1 VADTSRANQ
10 SPVNRLPRKRLTIG
24 VIVDVVSGE
33 SRSSL
38 WPGIADAVQAQGG
51 NLLCF
56 VGGYLRDPH
65 NFGTRSNVI
74 YDLIDKD
81 CLDGL
86 IIWASSLSSYVG
98 YESIKS
104 FCERFRPLPM
114 VSIGLVLDGIPGV
127 VVDSY
132 QGMREALVHLIEV
145 HGRRR
150 LAFICGPEGHRDA
163 EERYR
168 SYVDV
173 LKEYGLPFV
182 PDLVSPHYKWI
193 EAGGQAAMQL
203 LLDRRQVHFDA
214 VAAVNDNSAIGAM
227 EDLRARGIRVP
238 ADVSVVGFNDTPRNK
253 VVTPPLTTVPW
264 RMYERGRQAA
274 QLLLAMVAG
283 EVVPDQV
290 VLPTHLIVRQ
300 SCGCPDPAIAQ
311 AKVETHP
318 EMRPT
323 PLNLVDPHPSAVA
336 GQPWT
341 TVRVDFVATVEQAMG
356 EDEKAPEWAERFMDA
371 FLADLGGKS
380 PGACLPTLEGILRQ
394 VAAAEGDVAAWQV
407 AISTLR
413 GQMIPFLLHDG
424 QALIRAENIW
434 HQARVLIGDW
444 AQRAQARREW
454 LAQQQADTLRR
465 MSHALATATSIS
477 ELIEVLAQELPQS
490 GIPSCYLALYEDPHK
505 PTEWARLVLAYDEKG
520 RIDLG
525 PAGQRVPAHHLA
537 TGGLLLPAK
546 QYSMVVEPLYFQ
558 DEQLGFVLFERRPPG
573 DMYEVLQDE
582 ISSTLK
588 AVMLAAQ
595 NVELYQK
602 AREAEEA
609 ALEGR
614 RSAEEADRLKS
625 RFLSMVSHE
634 LRTPLV
640 LLVGLSEM
648 MLHGRTRNRPPL
660 PEPYRQDLAR
670 IHAGA
675 QQLDGLVR
683 DVLDLTRSQVGQLR
697 LVKKPLDLGQVLK
710 VVALV
715 GEEMARGKGLAWQ
728 AEIPALPKVLGDP
741 LRLQQVA
748 LNLVTNAIKFTAH
761 GKVALKA
768 EVRKEMVTV
777 LVSDTGVGVPL
788 AEQETIFDE
797 FRQSERTAAR
807 GYGGLGVGLAIC
819 RQLVELHGGRIGV
832 RSSGE
837 EGGGSTF
844 YFALPAMKGQ
854 AAGESGVSERGT
866 AVLLLTK
873 RAGSGRR
880 LQEHLIREG
889 FEVEMLC
896 MDETADWLSQVIMA
910 PPGAVVL
917 DLPASE
923 RGWEVVQALKENPAT
938 QDVPVLLYALLQD
951 SGSALALNY
960 LTKPLGTTAL
970 AQALQRLGLL
980 ADDCQA
986 ETTIL
991 VVDDDQ
997 TILDMHTR
1005 IVQAHLPTCRIV
1017 QATDG
1022 RMALE
1027 VMRHTRPA
1035 LVLLDLMMPELDGF
1049 GVLEAMQQDAALREI
1064 PVVVLTAQ
1072 RLTQQD
1078 MVRLNRGVT
1087 SILEKGMFGVQ
1098 ETLAHI
1104 EQALAQSKA
1113 LGGETQRIVRK
1124 AMAYIHEHY
1133 AEPIS
1138 REEIADCAGVSVRH
1152 LTRCFGQE
1160 VGVPL
1165 TTYLKRYRIKQAKQL
1180 LRIGDKNI
1188 TQVAS
1193 AVGFSGSSYFTRA
1206 FRQETGVSPRAYQCG
1221 RLGPASGSA
1230 PTPET

>member
-1 VADTSRANQ
+1 VADNSRADR
-10 SPVNRLPRKRLTIG
+10 SPVNRLPRKHLTIG

-56 VGGYLRDPH
+56 VGGYLRDPR
-65 NFGTRSNVI
+65 NFGTRSNMI

-98 YESIKS
+98 YESIKR
-104 FCERFRPLPM
+104 FCERYRPLPM

-132 QGMREALVHLIEV
+132 QGMRDALVHLIEV

-150 LAFICGPEGHRDA
+150 LAFIRGPEGHRDA

-168 SYVDV
+168 SYIDV

-193 EAGGQAAMQL
+193 EAGGQAAMHL

-227 EDLRARGIRVP
+227 EDLQARGIRVP
-238 ADVSVVGFNDTPRNK
+238 GDVSVVGFNDTPRNK

-274 QLLLAMVAG
+274 QLLLAMLAG
-283 EVVPDQV
+283 QAVPDQV
-290 VLPTHLIVRQ
+290 LLPTHLIVRQ
-300 SCGCPDPAIAQ
+300 SCGCPDPTIAQ
-311 AKVETHP
+311 AKVEMAPASLTLAGP
-318 EMRPT
+318 
-323 PLNLVDPHPSAVA
+323 NPSAVA

-341 TVRVDFVATVEQAMG
+341 AVRADFLAVIEQAMG

-380 PGACLPTLEGILRQ
+380 PGTCVPTLESILRQ
-394 VAAAEGDVAAWQV
+394 VVAVEGDVAAWQV

-413 GQMIPFLLHDG
+413 GQMLPFLLGDG

-465 MSHALATATSIS
+465 MSRALATATSIS

-490 GIPSCYLALYEDPHK
+490 GSPSCYLALYEDPQK
-505 PTEWARLVLAYDEKG
+505 PTEWTRLVLAYDETG

-525 PAGQRVPAHHLA
+525 PDGQRVPARQLA

-588 AVMLAAQ
+588 AVMLVAQ

-648 MLHGRTRNRPPL
+648 MLRGRTGNRPPL

-670 IHAGA
+670 IHASA

-697 LVKKPLDLGQVLK
+697 LVKKPLDLGEVLK

-728 AEIPALPKVLGDP
+728 AEIPGLPMVLGDP
-741 LRLQQVA
+741 LRLQQVL
-748 LNLVTNAIKFTAH
+748 LNLVTNAIKFTAR

-768 EVRKEMVTV
+768 EVRKEIVTV

-837 EGGGSTF
+837 EDSGSTF
-844 YFALPAMKGQ
+844 YFTLPAMKGQ
-854 AAGESGVSERGT
+854 AAGESSVSARGA

-873 RAGSGRR
+873 HASNGRR
-880 LQEHLIREG
+880 LQEHLVREG

-896 MDETADWLSQVIMA
+896 MDETADWLSQVLMS

-923 RGWEVVQALKENPAT
+923 RGWEVVRALKENPAT
-938 QDVPVLLYALLQD
+938 QDVPVLLYTLLQD
-951 SGSALALNY
+951 SGSALALDY
-960 LTKPLGTTAL
+960 LAKPLGTAAL
-970 AQALQRLGLL
+970 AQALQRHGLV
-980 ADDCQA
+980 AGDCRA

-991 VVDDDQ
+991 VVDDDP
-997 TILDMHTR
+997 TILDMHAR
-1005 IVQAHLPTCRIV
+1005 VVQAHLPACRIA
-1017 QATDG
+1017 QATNG
-1022 RMALE
+1022 RIALE
-1027 VMRHTRPA
+1027 VMQHTRPA

-1049 GVLEAMQQDAALREI
+1049 GVLEAMQQDTALREI
-1064 PVVVLTAQ
+1064 PVIVLTAQ
-1072 RLTQQD
+1072 TLAEQD
-1078 MVRLNRGVT
+1078 MARLNRGVT
-1087 SILEKGMFGVQ
+1087 SILEKGLFSAQ
-1098 ETLAHI
+1098 ETLAHV

-1113 LGGETQRIVRK
+1113 LGSETQRIMRK
-1124 AMAYIHEHY
+1124 VMAYIHEHY

-1138 REEIADCAGVSVRH
+1138 RKDIADYAGVSVRH

-1160 VGVPL
+1160 VGVSL

-1180 LRIGDKNI
+1180 LRMGDKNI
-1188 TQVAS
+1188 TQIAN
-1193 AVGFSGSSYFTRA
+1193 AVGFSDSGYFARA
-1206 FRQETGVSPRAYQCG
+1206 FRQETGVTPRAYQCG
-1221 RLGPASGSA
+1221 RPGPTPGSA
-1230 PTPET
+1230 PTTET